1 MSPPAGARPMGVQ
14 PLRRI
19 FAAPAAI
26 AAVSIVGLVAAL
38 LGDGVHD
45 VLSWIGLLVPVL
57 AIAWALRFR
66 RG

>member
-1 MSPPAGARPMGVQ
+1 MSRPAAAQ
-14 PLRRI
+14 SLRRI

-26 AAVSIVGLVAAL
+26 ALLSIVGLVAAL
-38 LGDGVHD
+38 LGDGVYD
-45 VLSWIGLLVPVL
+45 ILSWIGLLVPVL

>member
-1 MSPPAGARPMGVQ
+1 MSRPGTRRPSAVQ

-26 AAVSIVGLVAAL
+26 ALLSIVGLVAAL
-38 LGDGVHD
+38 LGDGVYD
-45 VLSWIGLLVPVL
+45 ILSWIGLLVPVL